1 MKHKQFIA
9 GILFVLLMMVIMSCG
24 GGGPGNP
31 TSGGTGGFTS
41 IRMEAVVEGSNSIVD
56 PSNVFVNELIR
67 FRLTGVD
74 SNSTRVV
81 IPTSGYTLTGSP
93 GGTLDST
100 GLFTA
105 GSSPTGTAGVV
116 HVTFDSTN
124 FSLGVMVVTPA
135 AIIKGIG
142 RTTEGF
148 PATGVQIKALNAAG
162 ATVATGL
169 VAADG
174 TIRMSAPTTAVRFT
188 TNFSLIDSSPPLYY
202 VRQFAYGGFDY
213 STTIVTCTAPLPP
226 LTNGVASNLTTAVVF
241 YRSSSGFPPPPPS
254 GCQ

>member
-1 MKHKQFIA
+1 MKHNQVVA
-9 GILFVLLMMVIMSCG
+9 GILFVLFMMVIVAC
-24 GGGPGNP
+24 GGGPGP
-31 TSGGTGGFTS
+31 DITSGGTAGFSS
-41 IRMEAVVEGSNSIVD
+41 IRMEAVVEGANTTVD

-74 SNSTRVV
+74 SNSIRVV

-105 GSSPTGTAGVV
+105 GSSPTGLTGFV
-116 HVTFDSTN
+116 HVTFDTITYN
-124 FSLGVMVVTPA
+124 LGVMVVTPA

-162 ATVATGL
+162 ATVSTGF
-169 VAADG
+169 VASDG

-188 TNFSLIDSSPPLYY
+188 TNFAIADPGPNFYY
-202 VRQFAYGGFDY
+202 VRQFAYAGFDF
-213 STTIVTCTAPLPP
+213 STTIASCTAPLPA
-226 LTNGVASNLTTAVVF
+226 LTNGIASNLSTAVVF